1 MAYVLACRDTGVD
14 CDAVL
19 RAESME
25 ELQEKIA
32 AHAKEAHNMDIANL
46 PEEQKQKLMSVIK
59 QE

>member
-1 MAYVLACRDTGVD
+1 
-14 CDAVL
+14 
-19 RAESME
+19 ME